1 MNFKL
6 FDLYRIGNDIGY
18 ISFIS
23 KAHYITLVVR
33 EWEDK
38 ETMNGKRQV
47 KILVF
52 PHEYESMEKL
62 NIEEY
67 AEQFPHTFVTQK

>member
-6 FDLYRIGNDIGY
+6 FQLYRIKNDIGY
-18 ISFIS
+18 ISFICQS
-23 KAHYITLVVR
+23 YITLVVR

-38 ETMNGKRQV
+38 ESMNGKRQV

-52 PHEYESMEKL
+52 PHEYKSMKSL
-62 NIEEY
+62 KVEEY
-67 AEQFPHTFVTQK
+67 AEQFPHTFVTHK

>member
-6 FDLYRIGNDIGY
+6 FQLYRIKNDIGY
-18 ISFIS
+18 ISFICQS
-23 KAHYITLVVR
+23 YITLVVR

-38 ETMNGKRQV
+38 ESMNGKRQV

-52 PHEYESMEKL
+52 PHEYKSMELLKV
-62 NIEEY
+62 EEY
-67 AEQFPHTFVTQK
+67 AEQFPHTFVTEK

>member
-6 FDLYRIGNDIGY
+6 FQLYRIKNDIGY
-18 ISFIS
+18 ISFICQS
-23 KAHYITLVVR
+23 YITLVVR

-38 ETMNGKRQV
+38 ESMNGKRQV

-52 PHEYESMEKL
+52 PHEYKIMESLKV
-62 NIEEY
+62 EEY
-67 AEQFPHTFVTQK
+67 AEPFPHTFVTHK

>member
-1 MNFKL
+1 
-6 FDLYRIGNDIGY
+6 
-18 ISFIS
+18 
-23 KAHYITLVVR
+23 
-33 EWEDK
+33 
-38 ETMNGKRQV
+38 MNGKRQV

-67 AEQFPHTFVTQK
+67 AEQFPHTFVTHK

>member
-6 FDLYRIGNDIGY
+6 FQLYRIKNDIGY
-18 ISFIS
+18 ISFICQS
-23 KAHYITLVVR
+23 YITLVVR

-52 PHEYESMEKL
+52 PHEYKSMELLKV
-62 NIEEY
+62 EEY
-67 AEQFPHTFVTQK
+67 AEQFPHTFVTHK

>member
-6 FDLYRIGNDIGY
+6 FQLYRIKNDIGY
-18 ISFIS
+18 ISFICQS
-23 KAHYITLVVR
+23 YITLVVR

-38 ETMNGKRQV
+38 ESMNGKRQV

-52 PHEYESMEKL
+52 PHEYKSMESLKV
-62 NIEEY
+62 EEY
-67 AEQFPHTFVTQK
+67 AEQFPHTFVTHK

>member
-6 FDLYRIGNDIGY
+6 FQLYRIKNDIGY
-18 ISFIS
+18 ISFICQS
-23 KAHYITLVVR
+23 YITLVVR

-38 ETMNGKRQV
+38 ESMNGKRQV

-52 PHEYESMEKL
+52 PHEYKSMELLKV
-62 NIEEY
+62 EEY
-67 AEQFPHTFVTQK
+67 AEQFPHTFVTHK

>member
-6 FDLYRIGNDIGY
+6 FQLYRIKNDIGY
-18 ISFIS
+18 ISFICQS
-23 KAHYITLVVR
+23 YVTLVVR

-38 ETMNGKRQV
+38 ESMNGKRQV

-52 PHEYESMEKL
+52 PHEYKNMESLK
-62 NIEEY
+62 IEEY
-67 AEQFPHTFVTQK
+67 AEQFRHTFVTHK

>member
-6 FDLYRIGNDIGY
+6 FDLYRIGNEVGY
-18 ISFIS
+18 IAFIS

-52 PHEYESMEKL
+52 PHEYESMEL
-62 NIEEY
+62 LDRDTY
-67 AEQFPHTFVTQK
+67 AEQFPHTFVKE

>member
-6 FDLYRIGNDIGY
+6 FQLYRIKNDIGY
-18 ISFIS
+18 ISFICQS
-23 KAHYITLVVR
+23 YITLVVR

-38 ETMNGKRQV
+38 ESMNGKRQV

-52 PHEYESMEKL
+52 PHEYKSMESLKV
-62 NIEEY
+62 EEY
-67 AEQFPHTFVTQK
+67 AEQFPHTFVTQ

>member
-52 PHEYESMEKL
+52 PH
-62 NIEEY
+62 
-67 AEQFPHTFVTQK
+67 

>member
-6 FDLYRIGNDIGY
+6 FQLYRIKNDIGY
-18 ISFIS
+18 ISFICQS
-23 KAHYITLVVR
+23 YITLVVR

-38 ETMNGKRQV
+38 ESMNGKRQV

-52 PHEYESMEKL
+52 PHEYKSMESLKV
-62 NIEEY
+62 EEY
-67 AEQFPHTFVTQK
+67 AEQFPHTFVTEK

>member
-6 FDLYRIGNDIGY
+6 FDLYRIGNEVGY
-18 ISFIS
+18 IAFIS

>member
-6 FDLYRIGNDIGY
+6 FQLYRIKNDIGY
-18 ISFIS
+18 ISFICQS
-23 KAHYITLVVR
+23 YITLVVR

-38 ETMNGKRQV
+38 ESMNGKRQV

-52 PHEYESMEKL
+52 RHEYKSMESLKV
-62 NIEEY
+62 EEY
-67 AEQFPHTFVTQK
+67 AEQFPHTFVTHK